1 MFGVRETINLPA
13 WAEELPDLLP
23 HGSGIDADWVIEG
36 HAHHITCRNEYHCMD
51 SNGFYEG
58 YQPFSVILKK
68 GVLKTSKGQEI
79 YTHVTVHFHGS
90 QYLARKHMLREYLGD
105 TIAYALIDFTWGMG
119 VKKYLRR
126 DEVDILKYRI
136 RDLIDLLRPKS
147 NPDHKATD
155 LEVTKAVEDL
165 GQIYGKLSNIE
176 G

>member
-1 MFGVRETINLPA
+1 
-13 WAEELPDLLP
+13 
-23 HGSGIDADWVIEG
+23 
-36 HAHHITCRNEYHCMD
+36 
-51 SNGFYEG
+51 
-58 YQPFSVILKK
+58 
-68 GVLKTSKGQEI
+68 
-79 YTHVTVHFHGS
+79 
-90 QYLARKHMLREYLGD
+90 MLREYLGD